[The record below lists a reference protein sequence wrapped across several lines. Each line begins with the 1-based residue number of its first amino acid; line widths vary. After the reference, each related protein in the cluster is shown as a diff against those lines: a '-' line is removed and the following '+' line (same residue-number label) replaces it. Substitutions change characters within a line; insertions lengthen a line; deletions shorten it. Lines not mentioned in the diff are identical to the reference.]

1 MSVMEIYTQINK
13 PDWVHQDDSWL
24 PCLKST
30 TVDHKEAKKQA
41 LLITH
46 IKAIE
51 HYKYPLESLFDQKII
66 CVGSKTYDRL
76 HEMGFKHIDW
86 RPRAEEIRIVS
97 RDTGDIT
104 WLRGDKWARD
114 FSHIQKVTTIQTY
127 KSEPHKTNIKKILK
141 MSPDILHVYSNTV
154 LKEFEIRSWPT
165 TLLNHTQ
172 SCDPDRAL
180 WEETKV
186 FDPNV

>member
-1 MSVMEIYTQINK
+1 MEIYTQINK

-51 HYKYPLESLFDQKII
+51 HYKYSLEPLFDQKVI

-86 RPRAEEIRIVS
+86 RPRAEEIRIVA

-114 FSHIQKVTTIQTY
+114 FSHIQKVKTIQT
-127 KSEPHKTNIKKILK
+127 
-141 MSPDILHVYSNTV
+141 
-154 LKEFEIRSWPT
+154 
-165 TLLNHTQ
+165 
-172 SCDPDRAL
+172 
-180 WEETKV
+180 
-186 FDPNV
+186 

>member
-1 MSVMEIYTQINK
+1 MPVMEIYTQINK

-51 HYKYPLESLFDQKII
+51 HYKYSLEPLFDQKVI

-86 RPRAEEIRIVS
+86 RPRAEEIRIGS

-127 KSEPHKTNIKKILK
+127 KSEPHKTNVKKILK

-180 WEETKV
+180 WKETKV